1 MFVTIIFSIWLHMKL
16 ELYYIS
22 RRRTQR
28 VISRPET
35 GGIPVFWWNFSSPAS
50 SSPFP
55 CFPCTALV
63 LEDPGSAAP
72 NAAQHEISM
81 QMTHFDF
88 SVNHH
93 CKCQAHYSQILQGVV
108 TSISA
113 SRERRFLKG
122 PVFNNAALGCYR
134 KCSFF
139 LMFSAKKKK
148 RRREKH
154 YGELVL

>member
-1 MFVTIIFSIWLHMKL
+1 MTPLFKTIYLLMTYNLLLASSEREVSLPKT
-16 ELYYIS
+16 S
-22 RRRTQR
+22 
-28 VISRPET
+28 
-35 GGIPVFWWNFSSPAS
+35 GIPVMCFLRAQRHGGIISPPAFC
-50 SSPFP
+50 SPFP
-55 CFPCTALV
+55 CFSWAASV

-72 NAAQHEISM
+72 NEISM

-122 PVFNNAALGCYR
+122 AAWVLNNAALGCFLICLVR
-134 KCSFF
+134 KNKQKNPSYC
-139 LMFSAKKKK
+139 
-148 RRREKH
+148 
-154 YGELVL
+154 